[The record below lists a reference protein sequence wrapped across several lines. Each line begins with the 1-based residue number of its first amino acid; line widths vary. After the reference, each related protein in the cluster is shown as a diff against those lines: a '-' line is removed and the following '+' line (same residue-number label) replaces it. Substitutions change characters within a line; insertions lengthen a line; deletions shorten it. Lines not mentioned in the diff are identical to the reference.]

1 MAIETAEKTVI
12 LHIGGMD
19 CAECAGNVEEA
30 IRELPGVSRVQVLLG
45 AERATVAY
53 NPQTVTT
60 DAMKTAVKE
69 VGYTATKPLA
79 DSPEVAQKDVG
90 QIIGWGVLGMVVLVV
105 LLAAVGERFGIFDQA
120 IERLPWWVS
129 ALVLLIGGYQIFWG
143 FLKDTW
149 QRRITVGTLMTLG
162 VIASAAIG
170 QWTTALLIVFFMRFA
185 GWIESLTTERSR
197 EAIKQ
202 LIALAPQTARI
213 IRDGEEVEVSV
224 AEVLPGNTVVVRSGE
239 RIPVDGEVL
248 EGFAPVDEASI
259 TGESVPKDKAVGD
272 HVFAATIAQAG
283 YLRITAT
290 KVGADT
296 TFGRIVRLVEEAEA
310 HKAPVQR
317 FADRFATYYVP
328 VVGVISLLTLLLTRH
343 VLNAVAVVVVACAC
357 AIVIAT
363 PIVVLACVGSAAR
376 KGLLIKGGAA
386 LEQLSRINTVV
397 LDKTGTLTYGQPRV
411 TDVVTL
417 NGVGKS
423 EFLQNVA
430 TSEYRSEHPLA
441 RTIVAEA
448 RDRGLAVADPQ
459 RFTTIP
465 GRGVLAT
472 IGTEEWV
479 VGNRALLTS
488 RSIHVAREAEQAAI
502 ALETQGKTVF
512 FAAQGAEI
520 VGLVG
525 VADTVRP
532 DAIAALNAL
541 QHLGVTEILLLT
553 GDNER
558 VAKAIAEPL
567 GLSYQAGLLPE
578 DKIEAIKKLQA
589 RGRVVLM
596 VGDGVNDAPAL
607 AQADVGVAMGMVG
620 TDVAIEAADVAL
632 MRDDWSLIPEAL
644 RLGKRAARTI
654 RQNLIF
660 TAVYNILGIGFA
672 AVGLLP
678 PVWAAAAQSLP
689 DVAIMVNAARLLPTG
704 AKKSARLKGTKTPQ

>member
-1 MAIETAEKTVI
+1 MATDTAQKNVI

-19 CAECAGNVEEA
+19 CAECAGSVEGA
-30 IRELPGVSRVQVLLG
+30 IRDLPGVTSVQVLLG

-53 NPQTVTT
+53 NPETVTT
-60 DAMKTAVKE
+60 EKIKEAVKD
-69 VGYTATKPLA
+69 VGYTATEPLT
-79 DSPEVAQKDVG
+79 DLPEAAKNDVG
-90 QIIGWGVLGMVVLVV
+90 QIIGWGVLGMVVLIV
-105 LLAAVGERFGIFDQA
+105 LLAAVGERFGIFDKA
-120 IERLPWWVS
+120 LERLPWWVPAL
-129 ALVLLIGGYQIFWG
+129 ALVIGGYQIFWG

-149 QRRITVGTLMTLG
+149 HRRITIGTLMTLG

-170 QWTTALLIVFFMRFA
+170 EWTTALLIVFFMRFA
-185 GWIESLTTERSR
+185 GWMESLTTERSR
-197 EAIKQ
+197 QAIKE

-224 AEVLPGNTVVVRSGE
+224 ADVIPGNTVVVRPGE
-239 RIPVDGEVL
+239 RIPVDGEVV
-248 EGFAPVDEASI
+248 EGFAPVNEASI
-259 TGESVPKDKAVGD
+259 TGESVPKDKAIGD

-283 YLRITAT
+283 FLRITAT
-290 KVGADT
+290 RVGADT

-317 FADRFATYYVP
+317 FADRFASYYVP
-328 VVGVISLLTLLLTRH
+328 VVGVVALLTLLLTRH

-363 PIVVLACVGSAAR
+363 PIVVLASVGAAAR
-376 KGLLIKGGAA
+376 RGLLIKGGAA

-423 EFLQNVA
+423 EFLQKVA
-430 TSEYRSEHPLA
+430 TAEHRSEHPLA

-448 RDRGLAVADPQ
+448 RDRGLPVSDPQ
-459 RFTTIP
+459 DFTSIP

-472 IGTEEWV
+472 VGTKEWA
-479 VGNRALLTS
+479 VGNRALLIS
-488 RSIHVAREAEQAAI
+488 RGIAVSPDAEREAVS
-502 ALETQGKTVF
+502 LETQGKTAF
-512 FAAQGAEI
+512 FAAQGREI

-532 DAIAALNAL
+532 DAVAALKEL
-541 QHLGVTEILLLT
+541 RHLGVTEVLLLT

-607 AQADVGVAMGMVG
+607 AQADVGVAMGMAG

-654 RQNLIF
+654 RQNLVF
-660 TAVYNILGIGFA
+660 TAVYNILGIGLA

-689 DVAIMVNAARLLPTG
+689 DVAIMLNAARLLRVR
-704 AKKSARLKGTKTPQ
+704 ARNSR